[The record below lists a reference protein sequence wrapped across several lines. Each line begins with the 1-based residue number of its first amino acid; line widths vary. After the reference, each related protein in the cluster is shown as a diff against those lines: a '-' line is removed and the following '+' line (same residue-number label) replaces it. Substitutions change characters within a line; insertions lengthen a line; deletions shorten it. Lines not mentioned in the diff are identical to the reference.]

1 MYDADLSGYLSLAE
15 LSEGLAKAMVNS
27 KLRLIS
33 LGRIMLGVFLMCL
46 WLGKG
51 KVWSF
56 AISPFVF
63 PITRMSTESL
73 DEMAK
78 VLVEEMIANTGNRFF
93 NFCDNHPSS
102 SWVIIMSKGSA

>member
-1 MYDADLSGYLSLAE
+1 
-15 LSEGLAKAMVNS
+15 
-27 KLRLIS
+27 
-33 LGRIMLGVFLMCL
+33 MLGVFLMCL

-51 KVWSF
+51 EEKSLVF
-56 AISPFVF
+56 CHLAFCFFVF

-102 SWVIIMSKGSA
+102 PWVIIMSKGSA